1 MARRQCPL
9 LELADLRPESP
20 GVLVSRRHASPDLSA
35 AWRVTPPAGG
45 ARCLRFD
52 CPGAR
57 TGLLAG
63 GRGGYATVRPGGGV
77 EDQRQTG
84 PGGQG
89 THLPGAGS
97 AGVRDRAIGPG
108 RGTSGGISAIGTWEA
123 WEPDAQGQLWSEV
136 LGLGLVMRG
145 REVRAVTREGEL
157 LRTPPEA
164 EAEIARLRAALERLT
179 RGDDQTSRG

>member
-1 MARRQCPL
+1 MARRQRPL

-63 GRGGYATVRPGGGV
+63 GRGGYATVRPGVVV

-108 RGTSGGISAIGTWEA
+108 RGTSGGISAIGDGHMGSLGAGRTGTIVERGA
-123 WEPDAQGQLWSEV
+123 GIGAGDARA
-136 LGLGLVMRG
+136 RG
-145 REVRAVTREGEL
+145 AGGDPRR
-157 LRTPPEA
+157 RT
-164 EAEIARLRAALERLT
+164 AADT
-179 RGDDQTSRG
+179 AGG